1 MKKIL
6 LSSAVI
12 GLLILTGCNQ
22 ANTTTSKNVTTTPK
36 KVAKPVEVTG
46 IRKSNLN
53 KESEN
58 LPVVKYTQ
66 TAPIPGQV
74 KPFKKSYVTAP
85 PMIPHSIKG
94 MVPITVKRNMCLSC
108 HLPQNAKALG
118 VVPMPPDHFVDNFDG
133 NKHTKKVAGSRWFCT
148 TCHVPQANIP
158 LAVENKFESLKGK
171 AGLK

>member
-6 LSSAVI
+6 LSSVVI

-22 ANTTTSKNVTTTPK
+22 TTTTTSKNVTTTPK
-36 KVAKPVEVTG
+36 KVAKPVKITG
-46 IRKSNLN
+46 IRKSDLN
-53 KESEN
+53 KGSAN
-58 LPVVKYTQ
+58 LPVVKYHE

-74 KPFKKSYVTAP
+74 KPFEKSFVTAP

-94 MVPITVKRNMCLSC
+94 MVPITAKQNMCLNC
-108 HLPQNAKALG
+108 HLPQNAKQLG
-118 VVPMPPDHFVDNFDG
+118 ITPMPEDHFIDNFENG
-133 NKHTKKVAGSRWFCT
+133 KKVKRVAGSRWFCT
-148 TCHVPQANIP
+148 TCHAPQANIP